1 MSVDANKFKK
11 MHSHR
16 FQAGVVADLDNIQ
29 LPCQKVGDSS
39 RTVCLPSLEYNGSKC
54 GAQNIN
60 NIIPISKFKKT
71 GTLVS
76 SFMLKS
82 CFHQISHSSHIS
94 M

>member
-16 FQAGVVADLDNIQ
+16 FQVGVVAGLDNIQ

-60 NIIPISKFKKT
+60 NIIPISKFKKNWD
-71 GTLVS
+71 S
-76 SFMLKS
+76 SEQ
-82 CFHQISHSSHIS
+82 FHVKILFPPN
-94 M
+94 